1 MYLNS
6 DGILDVDLDLAGI
19 DSGSDVKSLLSNPL
33 PPKSPYVL
41 YGWSLRYYRL

>member
-19 DSGSDVKSLLSNPL
+19 DSVQINIHFEIF
-33 PPKSPYVL
+33 
-41 YGWSLRYYRL
+41 